1 MRDSSLSRKEK
12 FFQIPAVET
21 PQDNKKGGK
30 LLPKSFNHQFEKL
43 IEKSNIEQAVETPAK
58 QKLSKKARRTARQI
72 LQNKEE
78 VQKQFRE
85 KLINGEPLA
94 RRKHRA
100 TLIQDGS
107 SKKVRLILKPDLMF
121 EQMLH
126 HAVVQIMQP
135 IFMRG
140 MYEFSCGSIPGRG
153 PHYGKKYIE
162 KFIRKR
168 KADIKYVLKFDIK
181 KFYPSI
187 DTEILKQKLR
197 RIIHDEKM
205 MFVLEQIIDSNIA
218 VFPDGHEES
227 LGVPIGYYTSQWFAN
242 FYLQDLDHYIKQDL
256 KAAGLFHYV
265 DDYVIFGRNKKE
277 LHKMLEAIRIKLAEI
292 GLTIKENHQV
302 FRFDY
307 IDKKDGKRKGRPID
321 FMGFKFY
328 RDKTTLRRS
337 IMLKATRKA
346 RKMSKKKKLT
356 WFDSCQLLSYMG
368 YFLHTDTYGV
378 FQKYIKPYVN
388 IKNCKQ
394 RIRTRQL
401 KINQKEK
408 IKCLHSEKQKALKNQ
423 SDSTKQAPQM
433 EFTSES
439 TVQLKLFQIT
449 TETNK

>member
-1 MRDSSLSRKEK
+1 M
-12 FFQIPAVET
+12 
-21 PQDNKKGGK
+21 
-30 LLPKSFNHQFEKL
+30 NHVFEKL
-43 IEKSNIEQAVETPAK
+43 IEDSNLTQAVETPTK
-58 QKLSKKARRTARQI
+58 KKIRGKARKTARYV
-72 LQNKEE
+72 LEHFEE
-78 VQKQFRE
+78 EKANLKDIIENQKFRA
-85 KLINGEPLA
+85 K
-94 RRKHRA
+94 KHRA

-107 SKKVRLILKPDLMF
+107 SKKVRLILKPELRY
-121 EQMLH
+121 EQMIH
-126 HAVVQIMQP
+126 HAVVQVMQP

-153 PHYGKKYIE
+153 PHYGKKFIE
-162 KFIRKR
+162 KFIANR

-187 DTEILKQKLR
+187 DTDILKQKLR

-205 MFVLEQIIDSNIA
+205 MFLLEQIIDSNIA
-218 VFPDGHEES
+218 VFEDGHEEA

-242 FYLQDLDHYIKQDL
+242 FYLQSLDHFIKQDL
-256 KAAGLFHYV
+256 KAAGLVHYV

-277 LHKMLEAIRIKLAEI
+277 LRKMLEAIKIELAKL
-292 GLTIKENHQV
+292 GLKVKENYQI

-346 RKMSKKKKLT
+346 KKMSKKKKLT
-356 WFDSCQLLSYMG
+356 WFDSCQLISYMG

-394 RIRTRQL
+394 RIRTHQL
-401 KINQKEK
+401 RLNKKEKNKYSTLENQKV
-408 IKCLHSEKQKALKNQ
+408 STNQ
-423 SDSTKQAPQM
+423 SNLTKPAPRM
-433 EFTSES
+433 ESISEFA
-439 TVQLKLFQIT
+439 VQLNLFQT
-449 TETNK
+449 QTEAKK

>member
-1 MRDSSLSRKEK
+1 MRDSSLSGKEK

-78 VQKQFRE
+78 IQKQFRE

-126 HAVVQIMQP
+126 HAVVQVMQP

-168 KADIKYVLKFDIK
+168 KADIKYVLKF
-181 KFYPSI
+181 
-187 DTEILKQKLR
+187 
-197 RIIHDEKM
+197 
-205 MFVLEQIIDSNIA
+205 
-218 VFPDGHEES
+218 
-227 LGVPIGYYTSQWFAN
+227 
-242 FYLQDLDHYIKQDL
+242 
-256 KAAGLFHYV
+256 
-265 DDYVIFGRNKKE
+265 
-277 LHKMLEAIRIKLAEI
+277 
-292 GLTIKENHQV
+292 
-302 FRFDY
+302 
-307 IDKKDGKRKGRPID
+307 
-321 FMGFKFY
+321 
-328 RDKTTLRRS
+328 
-337 IMLKATRKA
+337 
-346 RKMSKKKKLT
+346 
-356 WFDSCQLLSYMG
+356 
-368 YFLHTDTYGV
+368 
-378 FQKYIKPYVN
+378 
-388 IKNCKQ
+388 
-394 RIRTRQL
+394 
-401 KINQKEK
+401 
-408 IKCLHSEKQKALKNQ
+408 
-423 SDSTKQAPQM
+423 
-433 EFTSES
+433 
-439 TVQLKLFQIT
+439 LFQ
-449 TETNK
+449 

>member
-1 MRDSSLSRKEK
+1 MAIKN
-12 FFQIPAVET
+12 PT
-21 PQDNKKGGK
+21 KKKIGGK
-30 LLPKSFNHQFEKL
+30 AQKTACDILEHFDEEKANL
-43 IEKSNIEQAVETPAK
+43 KDIIEN
-58 QKLSKKARRTARQI
+58 QKFTAI
-72 LQNKEE
+72 
-78 VQKQFRE
+78 
-85 KLINGEPLA
+85 
-94 RRKHRA
+94 KHRA

-107 SKKVRLILKPDLMF
+107 SKKVRLILKPELRY
-121 EQMLH
+121 EQMIH
-126 HAVVQIMQP
+126 HAVVQVLQP

-153 PHYGKKYIE
+153 PHYGKRFIE
-162 KFIRKR
+162 KFIHNRP
-168 KADIKYVLKFDIK
+168 ADIKYVLKFDIK

-187 DTEILKQKLR
+187 NTDILKQKLR

-205 MFVLEQIIDSNIA
+205 MFLLEQIINSNIA
-218 VFPDGHEES
+218 VFEDGHEET

-242 FYLQDLDHYIKQDL
+242 FYLQELDHYIKQDL

-277 LHKMLEAIRIKLAEI
+277 LRKTLEAIKVKLAEH
-292 GLTIKENHQV
+292 GLRLKENYQI

-346 RKMSKKKKLT
+346 KKMSKKKKIT

-378 FQKYIKPYVN
+378 FKKYIKPYVN

-394 RIRTRQL
+394 RIRTRQI
-401 KINQKEK
+401 KINKRLNDKEK
-408 IKCLHSEKQKALKNQ
+408 KQCSTSENQKVLKNQ
-423 SDSTKQAPQM
+423 SKLTKQAPKT
-433 EFTSES
+433 EFISES
-439 TVQLKLFQIT
+439 ACQLKLFPIM
-449 TETNK
+449 TETKE

>member
-1 MRDSSLSRKEK
+1 M
-12 FFQIPAVET
+12 
-21 PQDNKKGGK
+21 
-30 LLPKSFNHQFEKL
+30 PKSVNHVFEKL
-43 IEKSNIEQAVETPAK
+43 IEDSNLTQAVETPTK
-58 QKLSKKARRTARQI
+58 KKIRGKARNTAKDVI
-72 LQNKEE
+72 EHFDEE
-78 VQKQFRE
+78 KANLKDIIENQKFTA
-85 KLINGEPLA
+85 K
-94 RRKHRA
+94 KHKA

-107 SKKVRLILKPDLMF
+107 SKKVRLILKPELRY
-121 EQMLH
+121 EQMIH
-126 HAVVQIMQP
+126 HAVVQVMQP

-153 PHYGKKYIE
+153 PHYGKKFIE
-162 KFIRKR
+162 KFIANR

-187 DTEILKQKLR
+187 DTDILKQKLR

-205 MFVLEQIIDSNIA
+205 MFLLEQIIDSNVA
-218 VFPDGHEES
+218 VFPDGHEEKI
-227 LGVPIGYYTSQWFAN
+227 GVPIGYYTSQWFAN
-242 FYLQDLDHYIKQDL
+242 FYLQSLDHYIKQDL
-256 KAAGLFHYV
+256 KAAGLVHYV

-277 LHKMLEAIRIKLAEI
+277 LRKMLEAIKVELAKL
-292 GLTIKENHQV
+292 GLKVKENYQI

-346 RKMSKKKKLT
+346 KKMSKKKKLT
-356 WFDSCQLLSYMG
+356 WFDSCQLISYMG

-401 KINQKEK
+401 KINNKLNNKEK
-408 IKCLHSEKQKALKNQ
+408 KQCSTSEKQKVLKNPPN
-423 SDSTKQAPQM
+423 STKQVQKT
-433 EFTSES
+433 ECISEL
-439 TVQLKLFQIT
+439 TCQLTLFPIP
-449 TETNK
+449 TETKK

>member
-1 MRDSSLSRKEK
+1 M
-12 FFQIPAVET
+12 
-21 PQDNKKGGK
+21 
-30 LLPKSFNHQFEKL
+30 PKSVNHVFEKL
-43 IEKSNIEQAVETPAK
+43 IEDSNLTKAVETPTK
-58 QKLSKKARRTARQI
+58 KKIRGKARKTARYV
-72 LQNKEE
+72 LEHFEE
-78 VQKQFRE
+78 EKANLKDIIENQKFRA
-85 KLINGEPLA
+85 K
-94 RRKHRA
+94 KHRA

-107 SKKVRLILKPDLMF
+107 SKKVRLILKPELRY
-121 EQMLH
+121 EQMIH
-126 HAVVQIMQP
+126 HAVVQVMQP

-153 PHYGKKYIE
+153 PHYGKKFIE
-162 KFIRKR
+162 KFIANR

-187 DTEILKQKLR
+187 DTDILKQKLR
-197 RIIHDEKM
+197 RIIHDERM
-205 MFVLEQIIDSNIA
+205 MFLLEQIIDSNIA
-218 VFPDGHEES
+218 IFEDGHEES

-242 FYLQDLDHYIKQDL
+242 FYLQSLDHYIKQDL
-256 KAAGLFHYV
+256 KAAGLVHYV

-277 LHKMLEAIRIKLAEI
+277 LRKMLEAIKVELAKL
-292 GLTIKENHQV
+292 GLKVKENYQI

-346 RKMSKKKKLT
+346 KKMSKKKKLT
-356 WFDSCQLLSYMG
+356 WFDSCQLISYMG

-394 RIRTRQL
+394 RIRTHQL
-401 KINQKEK
+401 RLNKKEKNKCSTLENQKVSTSQSNLTKPAPRMES
-408 IKCLHSEKQKALKNQ
+408 ISEFA
-423 SDSTKQAPQM
+423 
-433 EFTSES
+433 
-439 TVQLKLFQIT
+439 VQLNLFQT
-449 TETNK
+449 QTELKK

>member
-1 MRDSSLSRKEK
+1 M
-12 FFQIPAVET
+12 V
-21 PQDNKKGGK
+21 
-30 LLPKSFNHQFEKL
+30 KSFNHLFEKV
-43 IEKSNIEQAVETPAK
+43 IEDANLETAILTPVK
-58 QKLSKKARRTARQI
+58 QKIRGKARKTAQYI
-72 LQNKEE
+72 LEHFDETKKLLKEMLLNQE
-78 VQKQFRE
+78 FRA
-85 KLINGEPLA
+85 K
-94 RRKHRA
+94 KHRA

-107 SKKVRLILKPDLMF
+107 SKKARLILKPELRF
-121 EQMLH
+121 EQMVH
-126 HAVVQIMQP
+126 HAVVQVLQP
-135 IFMRG
+135 VFMRG

-153 PHYGKKYIE
+153 PHYGKKFIE
-162 KFIRKR
+162 KFIHNRP
-168 KADIKYVLKFDIK
+168 ADIKYVLKFDIK

-187 DTEILKQKLR
+187 DTDILKQKLR

-205 MFVLEQIIDSNIA
+205 MFLLEQIIDSNIA
-218 VFPDGHEES
+218 IFEDGHEET

-242 FYLQDLDHYIKQDL
+242 FYLQELDHYIKQDL

-265 DDYVIFGRNKKE
+265 DDYIIFGRNKKE
-277 LHKMLEAIRIKLAEI
+277 LRKMLESIRLKLAEH
-292 GLTIKENHQV
+292 GLKLKENYQV

-356 WFDSCQLLSYMG
+356 WFDSCQLLSYLG

-378 FQKYIKPYVN
+378 FKKYIKPYVN

-401 KINQKEK
+401 KINNKLNNKEK
-408 IKCLHSEKQKALKNQ
+408 KQCSTSENQKVLKNP
-423 SDSTKQAPQM
+423 SNSTKQVPKP
-433 EFTSES
+433 EFISES
-439 TVQLKLFQIT
+439 TCQLTLFPIM
-449 TETNK
+449 TETKE

>member
-1 MRDSSLSRKEK
+1 M
-12 FFQIPAVET
+12 
-21 PQDNKKGGK
+21 
-30 LLPKSFNHQFEKL
+30 PKSFNHLFEKL
-43 IEKSNIEQAVETPAK
+43 IAEANIEKAVEIPAK
-58 QKLSKKARRTARQI
+58 QKLNKKARKTAKQV
-72 LQNKEE
+72 LENSKKFQNQLK
-78 VQKQFRE
+78 E
-85 KLINGEPLA
+85 KLLNREVLA
-94 RRKHRA
+94 KRKHRA

-107 SKKVRLILKPDLMF
+107 SKKVRLILKPDLLF

-126 HAVVQIMQP
+126 HAVVQVMQP

-162 KFIRKR
+162 KFIKKHR
-168 KADIKYVLKFDIK
+168 ADIKYVLKFDIK

-187 DTEILKQKLR
+187 NTEILKQKLR

-277 LHKMLEAIRIKLAEI
+277 LHKMLEKIKEKLALLD
-292 GLTIKENHQV
+292 LTVKENYQV

-346 RKMSKKKKLT
+346 RKMAKKKKLT

-368 YFLHTDTYGV
+368 YFLHTDTYKV
-378 FQKYIKPYVN
+378 FQKYIKPFIN

-401 KINQKEK
+401 KINKKEK
-408 IKCLHSEKQKALKNQ
+408 NKCSISKKQKVLKNQ
-423 SDSTKQAPQM
+423 KSSTKPVQQKA
-433 EFTSES
+433 FISES
-439 TVQLKLFQIT
+439 TLQLSLFPT
-449 TETNK
+449 LTE